1 MPCKPIRGPGPAV
14 SVSTRN
20 AGPDSGALEHRETPI
35 RCRMLSLEGASC
47 GPGEALQELVQVLLL
62 VQAGTWEGLGEP

>member
-1 MPCKPIRGPGPAV
+1 MGPAV
-14 SVSTRN
+14 SVSTRS
-20 AGPDSGALEHRETPI
+20 AGPDSGALEHRET
-35 RCRMLSLEGASC
+35 RRMLSLEGASC